1 MGNILKKYKAGCV
14 LCMNVKLKN
23 GSVKHVKFDDAKNG
37 SVLFTDDEA
46 LQWGLEHSCLFGK
59 SFRLDGDTLLKT
71 AGDDEGEN
79 SGEALPKMEGNFCQ
93 GDESGG
99 DETDGD
105 GTNGETIGNF
115 CQLDESS
122 GELKVVTVSG
132 AEDAVEYLVDNFGVS
147 RRGMKKMQ
155 NIIDVAKEHGVVF
168 DGLN

>member
-1 MGNILKKYKAGCV
+1 MEKVLKKYTAGCV

-23 GSVKHVKFDDAKNG
+23 GSIKHVKFDDAKNG

-71 AGDDEGEN
+71 AGDDGEETEGDD
-79 SGEALPKMEGNFCQ
+79 SDGETIGDGCETLPKMEGN
-93 GDESGG
+93 GG
-99 DETDGD
+99 
-105 GTNGETIGNF
+105 
-115 CQLDESS
+115 QWDESS
-122 GELKVVTVSG
+122 DDGAEGEMKVVTVSG

-168 DGLN
+168 EGLN